1 MNKRMTTEG
10 SGSNRDFQTP
20 VSSSMPPFVGQTDII
35 PFRRDSTSF
44 AEGYSEPSVTTS
56 NTSFVVYF
64 DTDTNSMTI
73 RSILDAAGV
82 KYIPENIFDLGHFD
96 SLNLAQ
102 LVERIV
108 QEIRQVLGGDA
119 HFWLERESDSR
130 LEKPDLVLIVR
141 QHNYLDQISE
151 LLVQTYEK
159 YHPEISQMN
168 QWLFIITD
176 FDIPE

>member
-1 MNKRMTTEG
+1 MNRRLSTDS

-20 VSSSMPPFVGQTDII
+20 ANTSTPPFAGHTDII
-35 PFRRDSTSF
+35 PARRDSMSLTEGSIETSVK
-44 AEGYSEPSVTTS
+44 SS
-56 NTSFVVYF
+56 NDSFVVYY

-73 RSILDAAGV
+73 SSMLDAAGV
-82 KYIPENIFDLGHFD
+82 KYFPENIFDLGHFD
-96 SLNLAQ
+96 SMNLAN
-102 LVERIV
+102 LIEKVV
-108 QEIRQVLGGDA
+108 QDIRQLLDGDA
-119 HFWLERESDSR
+119 HFLLEREPDSK
-130 LEKPDLVLIVR
+130 LERPDLVLIVR
-141 QHNYLDQISE
+141 QKNYLDQISD